1 MEAVEV
7 GEMAEEVVEHFQI
20 WRSWVRDEV
29 GLKIQIMSTNDDYD
43 PAPKKCD
50 SKFKSWAG
58 IGV

>member
-1 MEAVEV
+1 M